1 MTPSLPT
8 TGPGDEPKRCC
19 RSTSPPDSSTE
30 PRTYA
35 ARSATAPCSPT
46 RTDPAPHANGS
57 TGWPPLARRSSRL
70 GHSQPGHRF
79 TPSHPPPLQPHP
91 PATRACSS
99 RMPGDW
105 HVRFLGGP
113 GVARRWAYVSVHAVG
128 CRLGGRCI
136 CPRSGARTQ
145 SGGAGGPDT
154 PERRAAPAAALQ
166 VLDRPLPNLPPPH
179 RRRPIDTRP
188 GLPRR
193 VRPNKA
199 LIGIRWASV
208 VEPALL
214 LLGA

>member
-113 GVARRWAYVSVHAVG
+113 ASQDAGPT
-128 CRLGGRCI
+128 CRCT
-136 CPRSGARTQ
+136 RSGAAWV
-145 SGGAGGPDT
+145 GAVSARGVVRGL
-154 PERRAAPAAALQ
+154 RAAAPAGLT
-166 VLDRPLPNLPPPH
+166 LPNAVLLLQPLFKCWTGRCRTCH
-179 RRRPIDTRP
+179 RRINVDRLT
-188 GLPRR
+188 L
-193 VRPNKA
+193 A
-199 LIGIRWASV
+199 LDCHD
-208 VEPALL
+208 E
-214 LLGA
+214 